1 MIEVIIN
8 GQVRGLPREMN
19 IIDLLDHLG
28 VRPDGVAVALN
39 GEVVL
44 REEWEKTRIRAG
56 DHVEVVHMVGGGQC

>member
-8 GQVRGLPREMN
+8 GQARGLPREMN

-44 REEWEKTRIRAG
+44 REEWEKTQIRAG